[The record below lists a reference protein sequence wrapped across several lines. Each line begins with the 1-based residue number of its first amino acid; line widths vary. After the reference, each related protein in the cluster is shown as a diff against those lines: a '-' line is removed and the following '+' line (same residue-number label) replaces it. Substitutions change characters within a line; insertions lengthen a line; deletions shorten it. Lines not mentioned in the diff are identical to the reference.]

1 MLFIS
6 IPVVTATDISSSE
19 EHDDNGELSGN
30 YTVKDG
36 ATWTVSGTYEVA
48 DETSIVVEEGSTM
61 VISGSMNASSPP
73 QLNLN
78 TTSSVIVPVGYL
90 GPSGTMRIVFA
101 ATVVYNIAIEI
112 GGNSTADVTG
122 DEFDWIGN
130 MDVDNITIN
139 ISSNPFQTIGISEI
153 ILSPEGA
160 TPEMRTPSEL
170 LGEGISI
177 SIPDRAKAW
186 SLDVQGTLIITGS
199 VFGAEI
205 SCSGTCTLDGAVMTS
220 TSPIDVTGSISVTD
234 STFSH
239 VQTDEDI
246 IAWDNASVTWI
257 NSTGTGGETDNW
269 VKVLTTR
276 TIGVQNGYI
285 GFYGYEMGYSSSNTS
300 LLGDNNTFDPA
311 NAGDNII
318 EIGHSKRDR
327 MVSWQDGD
335 GVLHTESASG
345 KIVLSTPWGIYEHV
359 INDLPKVNH
368 FDVELELPHLSF
380 DSLIASD
387 DEHDVNSRLGV
398 MATITN
404 SGNAAANILLDCT
417 ANGND
422 ANVGTTVPYPIA
434 AGETIEIPMNWDSA
448 AEGDFALECSIFV
461 PYQFYRYE
469 LVLDGQSYTSNATF
483 IGSGS
488 IVATWIDYDAPD
500 CVYETLENVTSVI
513 IPTWNETVENETIT
527 NTHIACLTDEADT
540 YLFEGI
546 VNANGRMTAD
556 GQDTIAKY
564 LLVNANSGTAT
575 TESVSWSE
583 AEDNSNNLFIPIAI
597 GIVVAIIIYV
607 MVARKKLNQE
617 VLKEHLTEISEA
629 EEDDDET
636 GTIE

>member
-1 MLFIS
+1 MSENGVSFICLVGCRHNMRRVVFLALMLFVS
-6 IPVVTATDISSSE
+6 IPVVTATDINSSE
-19 EHDDNGELSGN
+19 ENDGNGELSGN

-36 ATWTVSGTYEVA
+36 ATWTVSGNYDVA

-61 VISGSMNASSPP
+61 VISGAMNANSPP
-73 QLNLN
+73 QLNLDSP
-78 TTSSVIVPVGYL
+78 SSVIVPIDNL
-90 GPSGTMRIVFA
+90 GPNGTMRIIFA
-101 ATVVYNIAIEI
+101 EEIIFNIAIEVN
-112 GGNSTADVTG
+112 GVSTENWTG
-122 DEFDWIGN
+122 TEFDWVGN

-139 ISSNPFQTIGISEI
+139 VSHYTFQVVAISEI
-153 ILSPEGA
+153 QLSPEGS
-160 TPEMRTPSEL
+160 TPEIRTPDEL
-170 LGEGISI
+170 SGEGISI

-186 SLDVQGTLIITGS
+186 SLDVQGTLIVTGS

-246 IAWDNASVTWI
+246 LAWDDAPVTWI

-269 VKVLTTR
+269 VNVLTTR
-276 TIGVQNGYI
+276 TIGVQNGYVVFS
-285 GFYGYEMGYSSSNTS
+285 GNEMGYDSTNTS
-300 LLGDNNTFDPA
+300 LLGDNHTFDAA
-311 NAGDNII
+311 NMGDHII
-318 EIGHSKRDR
+318 EIANSKRDR

-345 KIVLSTPWGIYEHV
+345 KITLSTPWGIYEHV
-359 INDLPKVNH
+359 ISDLPKVNH
-368 FDVELELPHLSF
+368 FDVELELPQLSF

-387 DEHDVNSRLGV
+387 DENDVNSRLGV

-404 SGNAAANILLDCT
+404 SGNAVANILLDCT
-417 ANGND
+417 ANGSD
-422 ANVGTTVPYPIA
+422 ANVGTTVPYPVG

-461 PYQFYRYE
+461 PYQFHGHE
-469 LVLDGQSYTSNATF
+469 
-483 IGSGS
+483 I
-488 IVATWIDYDAPD
+488 
-500 CVYETLENVTSVI
+500 
-513 IPTWNETVENETIT
+513 
-527 NTHIACLTDEADT
+527 
-540 YLFEGI
+540 
-546 VNANGRMTAD
+546 
-556 GQDTIAKY
+556 
-564 LLVNANSGTAT
+564 VNANSGTAT

-607 MVARKKLNQE
+607 AVARKKLNQE
-617 VLKEHLTEISEA
+617 MMKEHLTEISED

>member
-73 QLNLN
+73 QLDLDSA
-78 TTSSVIVPVGYL
+78 SSIIVPVGNL
-90 GPSGTMRIVFA
+90 GSSGTMRIVFA
-101 ATVVYNIAIEI
+101 ATVVYNISIEI
-112 GGNSTADVTG
+112 GEDSTASVTG
-122 DEFDWIGN
+122 ETFNWTGN
-130 MDVDNITIN
+130 MDVENITIN
-139 ISSNPFQTIGISEI
+139 ITSNPFQTIGISEI
-153 ILSPEGA
+153 ILSPEGS
-160 TPEMRTPSEL
+160 TPETRAPAEL
-170 LGEGISI
+170 SGEGISI

-239 VQTDEDI
+239 VGSDEDI
-246 IAWDNASVTWI
+246 LAWDTASVTWS
-257 NSTGTGGETDNW
+257 NSAGTGGETDNW

-276 TIGVQNGYI
+276 TIGVQNGYV
-285 GFYGYEMGYSSSNTS
+285 GFYGYEMGYSSKNTS
-300 LLGDNNTFDPA
+300 LIGDNHTFDPA
-311 NAGDNII
+311 NMGDNII
-318 EIGHSKRDR
+318 EIANSKRDR

-345 KIVLSTPWGIYEHV
+345 KIILSTPWGIYEHM
-359 INDLPKVNH
+359 ISDLPKVNH
-368 FDVELELPHLSF
+368 FDVELDLPQLSF

-387 DEHDVNSRLGV
+387 DENDVNSRLGV

-404 SGNAAANILLDCT
+404 SGHGNATANILLDCT
-417 ANGND
+417 ANGGD

-461 PYQFYRYE
+461 PYHFYGYE
-469 LVLDGQSYTSNATF
+469 V
-483 IGSGS
+483 
-488 IVATWIDYDAPD
+488 
-500 CVYETLENVTSVI
+500 
-513 IPTWNETVENETIT
+513 
-527 NTHIACLTDEADT
+527 
-540 YLFEGI
+540 
-546 VNANGRMTAD
+546 
-556 GQDTIAKY
+556 
-564 LLVNANSGTAT
+564 VNANSSTAT

-583 AEDNSNNLFIPIAI
+583 AEDTSNNLFIPIAI
-597 GIVVAIIIYV
+597 GIVVAIMIYV
-607 MVARKKLNQE
+607 VIARKKLNQE
-617 VLKEHLTEISEA
+617 VLKEHLTEIAEA